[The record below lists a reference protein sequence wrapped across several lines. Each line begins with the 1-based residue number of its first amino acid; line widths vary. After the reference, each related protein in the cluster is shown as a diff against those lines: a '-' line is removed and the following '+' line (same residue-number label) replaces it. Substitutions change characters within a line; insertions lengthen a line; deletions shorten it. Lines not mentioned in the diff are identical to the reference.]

1 MRDSFLLP
9 LRALGGRRSQFSD
22 MESFRKISV
31 DYLLAAANA
40 FVTYL
45 APSLPSGQP
54 FHFTFTS
61 GKDAE
66 WDQEKSLMF
75 MEETRRV
82 KGQWEK
88 GLAEL
93 QDRSGNDFQ
102 AWFMRPS
109 VILPADSGCM
119 AKGTGK
125 LYGGVPV
132 EDLAEAMVKVA
143 LHGHQERIIEMN
155 MLKTIR

>member
-1 MRDSFLLP
+1 
-9 LRALGGRRSQFSD
+9 

-54 FHFTFTS
+54 FRFIFTS

-75 MEETRRV
+75 MEETRHV
-82 KGQWEK
+82 KGQCEK
-88 GLAEL
+88 ALVDL
-93 QDRSGNDFQ
+93 QTASNNEFQ
-102 AWFMRPS
+102 VWFMRPS
-109 VILPADSGCM
+109 VILPAGSGCM
-119 AKGTGK
+119 ARGTGK

-132 EDLAEAMVKVA
+132 EDLAEGMVKVA
-143 LHGHQERIIEMN
+143 LHGYHERVIEMN
-155 MLKTIR
+155 MLKTLE

>member
-1 MRDSFLLP
+1 
-9 LRALGGRRSQFSD
+9 
-22 MESFRKISV
+22 MEAFRKISV

-40 FVTYL
+40 FATYL
-45 APSLPSGQP
+45 APSLPTSQP
-54 FHFTFTS
+54 FRFIFTS

-66 WDQEKSLMF
+66 WDQGKSLMF
-75 MEETRRV
+75 MEETRHV
-82 KGQWEK
+82 KGQCEK

-93 QDRSGNDFQ
+93 QDCSGNEFQ

-132 EDLAEAMVKVA
+132 EDLAEGMVKVA
-143 LHGHQERIIEMN
+143 LHGYHERTIEMG